1 MIFFGYMIAT
11 WAHLAWDGR
20 QSSERYL
27 LKWYRVSGGCEFD
40 LSNDKVPCK
49 AYTMCFLGRVLGCWD
64 ILKEKLSIYHYIPI
78 HHWRNIPKLS
88 QTTVFLSESMREVHS
103 TTCLSARLRLIKDVT
118 SSRGQNHLLA
128 LHRCCSWL
136 PGAWGWKEC
145 HPQRDQVCIFC
156 GIGAQ
161 NVEPVSL
168 KLQAFGNKAKHWTK
182 FLNNWLEVSHFF
194 SGRLVPSVSL
204 NAEDRPGIPWHVMEV
219 RIQDSGWC
227 YTPSFKFKVT
237 FKTARFYWKDFFPN
251 PGVWYLYPCC

>member
-1 MIFFGYMIAT
+1 MVVRWVWIWFVE
-11 WAHLAWDGR
+11 W
-20 QSSERYL
+20 QSAMQGLYN
-27 LKWYRVSGGCEFD
+27 V
-40 LSNDKVPCK
+40 
-49 AYTMCFLGRVLGCWD
+49 FLGTCFWLLRSFERK
-64 ILKEKLSIYHYIPI
+64 IEYIPLYT
-78 HHWRNIPKLS
+78 HPPLKKHT

-182 FLNNWLEVSHFF
+182 FLNNWLEVSHFCF
-194 SGRLVPSVSL
+194 WKIGAFGVTECWGP
-204 NAEDRPGIPWHVMEV
+204 AWHPLACYGN
-219 RIQDSGWC
+219 QDLG
-227 YTPSFKFKVT
+227 
-237 FKTARFYWKDFFPN
+237 
-251 PGVWYLYPCC
+251 